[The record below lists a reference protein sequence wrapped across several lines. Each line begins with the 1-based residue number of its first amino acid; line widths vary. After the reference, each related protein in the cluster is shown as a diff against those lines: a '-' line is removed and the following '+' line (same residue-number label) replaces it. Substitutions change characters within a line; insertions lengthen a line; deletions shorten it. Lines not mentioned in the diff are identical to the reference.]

1 MTPRKATRRTSGRH
15 TAARAARPL
24 PGMGELEA
32 AIMDV
37 VWRIGDAV
45 RVRDVVDELE
55 PVRKPAYTTVM
66 TVMDNLY
73 RKGWLSRELDGR
85 AYSYQATRDRIQAAT
100 DALRE
105 LLADS
110 GDPTAALLHFARSAT
125 TAESRAL
132 TRGLKERGRRR

>member
-1 MTPRKATRRTSGRH
+1 M
-15 TAARAARPL
+15 
-24 PGMGELEA
+24 EA
-32 AIMDV
+32 AIMEV
-37 VWRIGDAV
+37 VWRADDAV
-45 RVRDVVDELE
+45 RVRDVLNELG
-55 PVRKPAYTTVM
+55 PARQPAYTTVM

-85 AYSYQATRDRIQAAT
+85 AYIYQATRDRIQAAT

-110 GDPTAALLHFARSAT
+110 GDPAAALLHFARSAT
-125 TAESRAL
+125 TGESRAL

>member
-1 MTPRKATRRTSGRH
+1 MTARKATGRASRR
-15 TAARAARPL
+15 TAARPAKPL
-24 PGMGELEA
+24 PGLGELEA

-37 VWRIGDAV
+37 IWRTNDAL
-45 RVRDVVDELE
+45 RVRDVLEELE

-85 AYSYQATRDRIQAAT
+85 AYSYRATRDRIQAAT

-110 GDPTAALLHFARSAT
+110 GDPAAALLHFARSAT

-132 TRGLKERGRRR
+132 TRGLKERGGRR

>member
-1 MTPRKATRRTSGRH
+1 MTARKTTKRTSPRTPPRH
-15 TAARAARPL
+15 PPTL
-24 PGMGELEA
+24 PGLGELEA
-32 AIMDV
+32 AIMEV
-37 VWRIGDAV
+37 VWHTNDAM
-45 RVRDVVDELE
+45 RVRDVLDKLDSA
-55 PVRKPAYTTVM
+55 RQPAYTTVM

-85 AYSYQATRDRIQAAT
+85 AYSYRATRDRLQAAT

-110 GDPTAALLHFARSAT
+110 GDPAAALLHFARSAT

>member
-1 MTPRKATRRTSGRH
+1 MTARKTTSRPSRR
-15 TAARAARPL
+15 TAARQTRPL
-24 PGMGELEA
+24 PGLGELEA

-37 VWRIGDAV
+37 VWRTDDAV
-45 RVRDVVDELE
+45 RVRDVLDKLE
-55 PVRKPAYTTVM
+55 PARQPAYTTVM

-85 AYSYQATRDRIQAAT
+85 AYSYRATRDRLQAAT

-110 GDPTAALLHFARSAT
+110 GDPAAALLHFARSAT

>member
-1 MTPRKATRRTSGRH
+1 M
-15 TAARAARPL
+15 L
-24 PGMGELEA
+24 
-32 AIMDV
+32 I
-37 VWRIGDAV
+37 
-45 RVRDVVDELE
+45 RDVLDQHEATHQ
-55 PVRKPAYTTVM
+55 PAYTTVM
-66 TVMDNLY
+66 TAMDNLY

-110 GDPTAALLHFARSAT
+110 GDPAAALLHFASRAT

>member
-1 MTPRKATRRTSGRH
+1 MTARKSSSRALPS
-15 TAARAARPL
+15 TAARQTRPL
-24 PGMGELEA
+24 PGLGVLEA

-37 VWRIGDAV
+37 VWRTDDAML
-45 RVRDVVDELE
+45 VRDVLDQLE
-55 PVRKPAYTTVM
+55 STRQPAYTTVI
-66 TVMDNLY
+66 TAMDNLH
-73 RKGWLSRELDGR
+73 RNGWLSRELDGR
-85 AYSYQATRDRIQAAT
+85 AYRYRATRDRIQAAT

-110 GDPTAALLHFARSAT
+110 GDPAAALLHFARSAT

>member
-1 MTPRKATRRTSGRH
+1 MTPRKTIYGASRRP
-15 TAARAARPL
+15 AARPTRPL
-24 PGMGELEA
+24 PGLGELEA
-32 AIMDV
+32 AIMEV
-37 VWRIGDAV
+37 VWSTDDAV
-45 RVRDVVDELE
+45 RVRDVLDKLG
-55 PVRKPAYTTVM
+55 PARQPAYTTVM

-100 DALRE
+100 DAVRE

-110 GDPTAALLHFARSAT
+110 GDPSAALLHFARNAT
-125 TAESRAL
+125 TAELRAL

>member
-1 MTPRKATRRTSGRH
+1 M
-15 TAARAARPL
+15 
-24 PGMGELEA
+24 EA

-37 VWRIGDAV
+37 VWCADDAV
-45 RVRDVVDELE
+45 RVRDVLDKLE
-55 PVRKPAYTTVM
+55 PARQPAYTTVM

-85 AYSYQATRDRIQAAT
+85 AYSYWPTRDRIQAAT

>member
-1 MTPRKATRRTSGRH
+1 MTARKTTKRTSPRTPPAH
-15 TAARAARPL
+15 PPTL
-24 PGMGELEA
+24 PGLGELEA
-32 AIMDV
+32 AIMEV
-37 VWRIGDAV
+37 VWHTDDAM
-45 RVRDVVDELE
+45 RVRDVLDKLDSA
-55 PVRKPAYTTVM
+55 RQPAYTTVM
-66 TVMDNLY
+66 TVMDNLH

-85 AYSYQATRDRIQAAT
+85 AYSYRATRDRLQAAT

-110 GDPTAALLHFARSAT
+110 GDPAAALLHFARSAT

>member
-1 MTPRKATRRTSGRH
+1 MTARKTTSRASRR
-15 TAARAARPL
+15 TAARQTRPL
-24 PGMGELEA
+24 PGLGELEA

-37 VWRIGDAV
+37 VWRTDDAV
-45 RVRDVVDELE
+45 RVRDVLDELE
-55 PVRKPAYTTVM
+55 PLRKPAYTTVM

-110 GDPTAALLHFARSAT
+110 GDPAA
-125 TAESRAL
+125 
-132 TRGLKERGRRR
+132 

>member
-1 MTPRKATRRTSGRH
+1 MTARKTTKRTSPRTPPAH
-15 TAARAARPL
+15 PPTL
-24 PGMGELEA
+24 PGLGELEA
-32 AIMDV
+32 AIMEV
-37 VWRIGDAV
+37 VWHTDDAM
-45 RVRDVVDELE
+45 RVRDVLDKLDSA
-55 PVRKPAYTTVM
+55 RQPAYTTVM

-85 AYSYQATRDRIQAAT
+85 AYSYRATRDRLQAAT

-110 GDPTAALLHFARSAT
+110 GDPAAALLHFARSAT

>member
-1 MTPRKATRRTSGRH
+1 MTARKTTSRASRRTPPRQR
-15 TAARAARPL
+15 RAL
-24 PGMGELEA
+24 PGLGELEA
-32 AIMDV
+32 AIMEV
-37 VWRIGDAV
+37 VWRCDDAV
-45 RVRDVVDELE
+45 RVRDVLDKLE
-55 PVRKPAYTTVM
+55 PARQPAYTTVM

-85 AYSYQATRDRIQAAT
+85 AYSYQATRDRIEAAT

-105 LLADS
+105 LLAGS
-110 GDPTAALLHFARSAT
+110 GDPAAALLHFARSAT

>member
-1 MTPRKATRRTSGRH
+1 MTARRATGRTSQRTATRL
-15 TAARAARPL
+15 ARPL
-24 PGMGELEA
+24 PGLGELEA

-37 VWRIGDAV
+37 IWGTDEAV
-45 RVRDVVDELE
+45 RVRDVLDELE

-85 AYSYQATRDRIQAAT
+85 AYSYLATRDRVEAAT

-110 GDPTAALLHFARSAT
+110 GDPAAALLHFARSAT

-132 TRGLKERGRRR
+132 ARGLKERGQRR

>member
-1 MTPRKATRRTSGRH
+1 MTARKPTKRTSPRTPPAH
-15 TAARAARPL
+15 PPTL
-24 PGMGELEA
+24 PGLGELEA
-32 AIMDV
+32 AIMEV
-37 VWRIGDAV
+37 VWHTDDAM
-45 RVRDVVDELE
+45 RVRDVLDKLDSA
-55 PVRKPAYTTVM
+55 RQPAYTTVM

-85 AYSYQATRDRIQAAT
+85 AYSYRATRDRLQAAT

-110 GDPTAALLHFARSAT
+110 GDPAAALLHFARSAT

>member
-1 MTPRKATRRTSGRH
+1 MTARKASSR
-15 TAARAARPL
+15 AARRKAPRERRPL
-24 PGMGELEA
+24 PGLGELEA

-37 VWRIGDAV
+37 IWRAEEPL
-45 RVRDVVDELE
+45 RVRDVLDNLE
-55 PVRKPAYTTVM
+55 PERQPAYTTVR

-85 AYSYQATRDRIQAAT
+85 AYSYEATRDRVQAAT

-110 GDPTAALLHFARSAT
+110 GDPAAALLHFARGAT
-125 TAESRAL
+125 EAESQAL
-132 TRGLKERGRRR
+132 TRGLKERRRRR

>member
-1 MTPRKATRRTSGRH
+1 MTARKSSSRGLPSAP
-15 TAARAARPL
+15 ARQTRPL
-24 PGMGELEA
+24 PGLGVLEA

-37 VWRIGDAV
+37 VWRTDDAML
-45 RVRDVVDELE
+45 VRDVLDQLE
-55 PVRKPAYTTVM
+55 STRQPAYTTVM
-66 TVMDNLY
+66 TAMDNLY

-85 AYSYQATRDRIQAAT
+85 AYSYRATRDRIQAAT

-110 GDPTAALLHFARSAT
+110 GDPAAALLHFARSAT

>member
-1 MTPRKATRRTSGRH
+1 MTARKATGRTSRH
-15 TAARAARPL
+15 AAARPTRPL
-24 PGMGELEA
+24 PGLGELEA

-37 VWRIGDAV
+37 VWRTDDAV
-45 RVRDVVDELE
+45 RVRDVLDELE

-100 DALRE
+100 DALRD

-110 GDPTAALLHFARSAT
+110 GDPAAALLHFARSAT